1 MWYVYHKIR
10 IVIREEYSMTSDT
23 VSRQVALLTAQDQAA
38 GYEAMH
44 ALLRESA
51 RGCHV
56 YSHMEHFFE
65 LLECKSSYLRTRG
78 ALLIAANARWDE
90 RHLLDRRIDRYL
102 SHILDPKP
110 ITARQCIKALP
121 GICACKPALKNAI
134 VAALEEADTSCYR
147 DSMRPLIEKDIRS
160 ALSAIQN
167 GPSTVEQEQ
176 IKP

>member
-1 MWYVYHKIR
+1 MVEVKSTAFF
-10 IVIREEYSMTSDT
+10 REGEAMTNDT
-23 VSRQVALLTAQDQAA
+23 VSQQAALLTSQDDAA
-38 GYEAMH
+38 GYDAMN
-44 ALLRESA
+44 ALLQESA
-51 RGCHV
+51 KGDHV

-78 ALLIAANARWDE
+78 LLLIAANARWDK

-121 GICACKPALKNAI
+121 GIAACKPALKDTI

-147 DSMRPLIEKDIRS
+147 DSMRPLVDKDINS
-160 ALSAIQN
+160 ALAAIQS
-167 GPSTVEQEQ
+167 GPPTIGQEQ